1 MTITEA
7 MNATDGTTVGTYYTE
22 FLEELAV
29 IADDPQAATNYNV
42 SRSESAVITS
52 TESGRNLWEV
62 IDDTETANWQN
73 ISNPQTPG
81 WADVSNTET
90 PGWTVISTQ

>member
-1 MTITEA
+1 M
-7 MNATDGTTVGTYYTE
+7 ATSDATTVGTYYTE
-22 FLEELAV
+22 FIAELAA
-29 IADDPQAATNYNV
+29 IADNPQAATAYNV
-42 SRSESAVITS
+42 SRAESAVITS
-52 TESGRNLWEV
+52 TENGRNLWEV

-81 WADVSNTET
+81 WTAVSNTET